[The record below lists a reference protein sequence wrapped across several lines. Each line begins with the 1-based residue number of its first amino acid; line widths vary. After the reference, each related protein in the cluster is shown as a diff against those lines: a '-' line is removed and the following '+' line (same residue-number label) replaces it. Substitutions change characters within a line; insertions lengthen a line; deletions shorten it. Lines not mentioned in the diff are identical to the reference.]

1 MDVYPTIAR
10 EPTKLWDHRDGLRQ
24 LSVPELQLRN
34 VDTELQDVS
43 GVREK
48 DDRAETR
55 PNLHLK
61 KFFEIIIQCLSPSC
75 LTTSVKLAQT
85 KVKW

>member
-10 EPTKLWDHRDGLRQ
+10 EPTKLLVHRDGLRQ

-48 DDRAETR
+48 DDRAEAR
-55 PNLHLK
+55 SNLHLK
-61 KFFEIIIQCLSPSC
+61 KS
-75 LTTSVKLAQT
+75 
-85 KVKW
+85 

>member
-1 MDVYPTIAR
+1 MDVYPTITR
-10 EPTKLWDHRDGLRQ
+10 EPTKLLVHRDGPRQ

-48 DDRAETR
+48 DDRAEAR

-61 KFFEIIIQCLSPSC
+61 KFFEIIIQCFGPSC
-75 LTTSVKLAQT
+75 LTTSV
-85 KVKW
+85 